1 MAEKK
6 IQTDTSNKP
15 MSRPQIMLQL
25 LLFVKPLAGFM
36 LLAVTAGVAGF
47 LCAIALP
54 VLGVAALCMPQQ
66 LVPILAALIGLALL
80 RGVLRYGEQ
89 LCNHYIAFRL
99 LALLRDKIFA
109 ALRRL
114 CPAKLEGRN
123 KGDLIAMITSDI
135 ELLEVFYAH
144 TISPILIA
152 ILTSLLLILV
162 QLQLHPALA
171 GLSLLAY
178 LAVGLVLPVLNTRLG
193 KSSGQHYREGFGR
206 MSSHMLDNLQGLKE
220 VVQFGAGP
228 LRLQEMTEKIQE
240 LGKLQ
245 KDLKR
250 CEGANKASTDCTIL
264 FFTAL
269 QIFLAAYLANEQL
282 ISSEQAILSAVLQM
296 SSFGPV
302 TALSSLSNNLLQT
315 LASGQRVLG
324 LLAEKPETE
333 ENTDGVTL
341 QFAGADM
348 QHVEFAYQEEQI
360 LQDFNLHLPAGT
372 MLGIQGK
379 SGSGKSTILKL
390 LMRFWDPQRGA
401 IFLSGHNIKDIAT
414 VSLRQNQ
421 SYCTQ
426 ETYLFHGSIAEN
438 ISLGNPEA
446 TQEQIEAAA
455 KKAAL
460 HDFIMSLP
468 NGYDTP
474 IGEKDNGLS
483 GGQQQRMGLARIF
496 LHDAP
501 LLLLDEP
508 TSNLDSLNES
518 IILKSLK
525 ENREG
530 KTIVLVSH
538 RQSTL
543 RVVDEILHMEQR
555 RSS

>member
-1 MAEKK
+1 MAETQSEK
-6 IQTDTSNKP
+6 N
-15 MSRPQIMLQL
+15 MSRWQIMLQL

-36 LLAVTAGVAGF
+36 LLAVTSGVAGF

-54 VLGVAALCMPQQ
+54 VLGVAALLLPEQ
-66 LVPILAALIGLALL
+66 LVPILTALIVLALL

-152 ILTSLLLILV
+152 VLTSLLLILV

-171 GLSLLAY
+171 GLALLAY
-178 LAVGLVLPVLNTRLG
+178 LSVGLALPVLNTKLG
-193 KSSGQHYREGFGR
+193 KTSGQHYREGFGR

-220 VVQFGAGP
+220 VVQFGTGP
-228 LRLQEMTEKIQE
+228 LRMQEMTAHMQE
-240 LGKLQ
+240 LGRLQ
-245 KDLKR
+245 KQLKR
-250 CEGANKASTDCTIL
+250 CEGINKASTDCVIL
-264 FFTAL
+264 LFTAL
-269 QIFLAAYLANEQL
+269 QIFLAVYLASRQL
-282 ISSEQAILSAVLQM
+282 ISNEQAILSAVLQM

-315 LASGQRVLG
+315 LASGQRVLE
-324 LLAEKPETE
+324 LLAEQPETE
-333 ENTDGVTL
+333 ENLDGVQL
-341 QFAGADM
+341 QFNGAELE
-348 QHVEFAYQEEQI
+348 HVDFAYQQEQI
-360 LQDFNLHLPAGT
+360 LQDFSLHLPAGT

-379 SGSGKSTILKL
+379 SGSGKSTVLKL
-390 LMRFWDPQRGA
+390 LMRFWDVQRGA
-401 IFLSGHNIKDIAT
+401 VLLSSHNIKNIAT
-414 VSLRQNQ
+414 ASLRQSQ

-438 ISLGNPEA
+438 ISLGNPDA

-460 HDFIMSLP
+460 HEFIMSLP
-468 NGYDTP
+468 NGYDTL

-518 IILKSLK
+518 IILKSLR
-525 ENREG
+525 ENRAG

-543 RVVDEILHMEQR
+543 RVVDSVFQMEQR